1 MVGQSRWISLFRKA
15 RAALARA
22 ALALAFAFALAFGA
36 GPGIAPAWSAEP
48 HTLRIGTGN
57 FPPYFNERGTDGLF
71 NDLIREVFAL
81 MPQFQLQLVPQMS
94 NYRLVR
100 ALNSGAIDG
109 VANIFS
115 GTQIQGCRT
124 DPVFRFTDVAI
135 SRADS
140 RLVVDKLDDLA
151 GKRIVTYQGAK
162 EFLGQDFARAVASDS
177 TQYRETP
184 QPLMQVHALT
194 QGTAD
199 LSIGDL
205 YIFLHGLKT
214 RADPS
219 VQAGH
224 FTIHRLFPDSYSYM
238 AFREK
243 RHCEAFN
250 SALAQLRKSGAY
262 DALYDKHLKALR
274 PGD

>member
-1 MVGQSRWISLFRKA
+1 MQQSRAYRSLITMRTAMGLVVGIALGMLIALGIPMSA
-15 RAALARA
+15 RA
-22 ALALAFAFALAFGA
+22 
-36 GPGIAPAWSAEP
+36 E
-48 HTLRIGTGN
+48 TLRIGTGN

-81 MPQFQLQLVPQMS
+81 MPQYQLQLVPQMS

-115 GTQIQGCRT
+115 ATPIQGCRT

-140 RLVVDKLDDLA
+140 RLVIEKLADLS

-162 EFLGQDFARAVASDS
+162 EFLGEAFARTVASEG

-184 QPLMQVHALT
+184 QPLMQLHALT
-194 QGTAD
+194 QGAAD

-205 YIFLHGLKT
+205 YIFLHGIKT
-214 RADPS
+214 NKNAAL
-219 VQAGH
+219 QANQ
-224 FTIHRLFPDSYSYM
+224 FAVHRLFPDTYSHM
-238 AFREK
+238 AFRDK

-250 SALAQLRKSGAY
+250 AALAQLRKSGGY
-262 DALYDKHLKALR
+262 DALYDQHLKALR